1 MEATLTGANDRA
13 GFKGERAKVDAHHW
27 MQAVDGDQNDKADEE
42 ECLTL
47 LQYMQQMLGGFMSN
61 LQQGNANTSAG
72 NDTDSQQDGDQG
84 EEEPE
89 HHHYYS

>member
-47 LQYMQQMLGGFMSN
+47 LQYMQQMLGGAY
-61 LQQGNANTSAG
+61 GDVSAKSRG
-72 NDTDSQQDGDQG
+72 GGRRRARAERRGGTGR
-84 EEEPE
+84 
-89 HHHYYS
+89 

>member
-1 MEATLTGANDRA
+1 
-13 GFKGERAKVDAHHW
+13 
-27 MQAVDGDQNDKADEE
+27 MQASSVMSNPD
-42 ECLTL
+42 
-47 LQYMQQMLGGFMSN
+47 MQQMLGGFMSN